1 MAATVEVMSLRR
13 KRGQFTF
20 LPLLP
25 TPGIVFRHLQKRMN
39 CCRCAPLTVSVIYNS
54 MDRLEHDTR
63 VCPYSLAEA
72 RRKLAILQSR
82 RDRRERVNYGDYDAV
97 AHAV

>member
-1 MAATVEVMSLRR
+1 
-13 KRGQFTF
+13 
-20 LPLLP
+20 
-25 TPGIVFRHLQKRMN
+25 
-39 CCRCAPLTVSVIYNS
+39 

>member
-1 MAATVEVMSLRR
+1 
-13 KRGQFTF
+13 
-20 LPLLP
+20 
-25 TPGIVFRHLQKRMN
+25 
-39 CCRCAPLTVSVIYNS
+39 

-82 RDRRERVNYGDYDAV
+82 RDRRERVVYGDYDAV
-97 AHAV
+97 SQVA